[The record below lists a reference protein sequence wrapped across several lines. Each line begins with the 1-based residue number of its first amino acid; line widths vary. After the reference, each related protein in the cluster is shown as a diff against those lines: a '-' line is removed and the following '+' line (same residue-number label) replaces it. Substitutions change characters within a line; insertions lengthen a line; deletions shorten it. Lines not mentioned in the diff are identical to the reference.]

1 MLSGEGVRR
10 QHGEVRDVAG
20 HNRPFLSGGVRELGS
35 IVELCVA
42 DLVGA
47 DDLEAG
53 ARSISARRGERFSS
67 RYSFTH
73 CAPRALDRIAMLEHL
88 ARQRRVRLDLARISS
103 GIARS
108 TSPRR

>member
-53 ARSISARRGERFSS
+53 ARSISARRGERVSS

-73 CAPRALDRIAMLEHL
+73 WAQRLLEHL

-103 GIARS
+103 GVARS